1 MGAAP
6 LLISVVKLNKYALR
20 GVLGFYARGVTFYM
34 STCTI
39 AELWY
44 RDACKSEGPEHRF
57 SGQTS
62 RLACVGLFTPID
74 SELVRHSK
82 TGLRPTHAILGQKSI
97 FRPGQAQPA
106 SDPEFY

>member
-1 MGAAP
+1 MRFRRP
-6 LLISVVKLNKYALR
+6 TL
-20 GVLGFYARGVTFYM
+20 
-34 STCTI
+34 
-39 AELWY
+39 LWY
-44 RDACKSEGPEHRF
+44 PDACKSEGPEHRF

-74 SELVRHSK
+74 SEFEGHAK

-106 SDPEFY
+106 SDPEILLKNTPLRGCQGRARPWLAD

>member
-1 MGAAP
+1 MHGKWVERVP
-6 LLISVVKLNKYALR
+6 MHSR
-20 GVLGFYARGVTFYM
+20 GWVQ
-34 STCTI
+34 
-39 AELWY
+39 LWY

-62 RLACVGLFTPID
+62 RLACVYLFTPID
-74 SELVRHSK
+74 SEFVRHAFAVK
-82 TGLRPTHAILGQKSI
+82 RYTHAILGQKSI

>member
-1 MGAAP
+1 M
-6 LLISVVKLNKYALR
+6 R
-20 GVLGFYARGVTFYM
+20 YARRSQNQDLHGRLR
-34 STCTI
+34 TI

-74 SELVRHSK
+74 SEFERHSK
-82 TGLRPTHAILGQKSI
+82 TGLKSTHAILGQKSI

>member
-1 MGAAP
+1 MRGSDRMHALYLHFTDAP
-6 LLISVVKLNKYALR
+6 LSD
-20 GVLGFYARGVTFYM
+20 YAR
-34 STCTI
+34 
-39 AELWY
+39 AENHSAALLWY

-62 RLACVGLFTPID
+62 RLACVDLSTPID
-74 SELVRHSK
+74 SEFDRHSK
-82 TGLRPTHAILGQKSI
+82 TGLKSTHAILGQKSI

>member
-1 MGAAP
+1 MSAAAY
-6 LLISVVKLNKYALR
+6 IYR
-20 GVLGFYARGVTFYM
+20 GRAP
-34 STCTI
+34 
-39 AELWY
+39 LWY

-74 SELVRHSK
+74 SEFEWHAK

>member
-1 MGAAP
+1 MPIG
-6 LLISVVKLNKYALR
+6 SRRHALSWQ
-20 GVLGFYARGVTFYM
+20 GPYNLHAWL
-34 STCTI
+34 
-39 AELWY
+39 LWY

-62 RLACVGLFTPID
+62 RLACVPLFTPID
-74 SELVRHSK
+74 SEFDGHAK
-82 TGLRPTHAILGQKSI
+82 TGLRGTHAIFSQKSI